1 MRKMRNIRGVSL
13 LLCLCLLVGACACM
27 TGCGRQDTYRVAV
40 FAYKF
45 DDSYI
50 ATVRSALEKY
60 FKDHGDRMQVTFYNG
75 ENNQQ
80 TQSAQIDT
88 AITGGADLL
97 IINAVDFKSA
107 GEALAAKA
115 HQKGVPVIF
124 FNREVSDAAVKTSD
138 NICFVGTDPDAPGY
152 MQGEQVA
159 ALLGT
164 NEAFR
169 KYDLNGDGKIQYAM
183 FRAEVGNAE
192 ADGRTRY
199 SVERANRLLAENDAL
214 TAADK
219 EGSVLERV
227 GADQPANWDSATANN
242 MMGSLFRVQ
251 GGVPNI
257 ELVLCNNDDMALGV
271 ISALEAK
278 GYNKQGS
285 RDAGGA
291 YIPVFGVDALAT
303 AMDAIKNGKMQGT
316 VKQDGDAMA
325 KAIVQIA
332 ANIMEGKDFLA
343 GTEYR
348 FEDDVRKLRIA
359 YSPINAE

>member
-1 MRKMRNIRGVSL
+1 MMKNLRNIRAICALLCVCL
-13 LLCLCLLVGACACM
+13 LLGACLVGCA
-27 TGCGRQDTYRVAV
+27 RQDTYRVAV

-50 ATVRSALEKY
+50 ATVRTALEKY
-60 FKDHGDRMQVTFYNG
+60 FKDYSGRMQVTFYNG

-88 AITGGADLL
+88 AITGGVDLL

-107 GEALAAKA
+107 GEALAQKA
-115 HQKGVPVIF
+115 HQKGLPVIF
-124 FNREVSDAAVKTSD
+124 FNREVSDAAVNVAD

-159 ALLGT
+159 ALLAT
-164 NEAFR
+164 NQAFA

-192 ADGRTRY
+192 ADGRTKY
-199 SVERANRLLAENDAL
+199 AVETANKLLAENDAL
-214 TAADK
+214 TVADTDG
-219 EGSVLERV
+219 EVLERV
-227 GADQPANWDSATANN
+227 GADQLANWDSATANN

-251 GGVPNI
+251 DGVPNI

-271 ISALEAK
+271 ISALQAK

-285 RDAGGA
+285 RESGA
-291 YIPVFGVDALAT
+291 YIPVYGVDALAT
-303 AMDAIKNGKMQGT
+303 AMDAIENGQMQGT

-325 KAIVQIA
+325 KAIVTIA
-332 ANIMEGKDFLA
+332 ANIMEGKEFLA
-343 GTEYR
+343 DTNYA
-348 FEDDVRKLRIA
+348 FENGVRKLRIA
-359 YSPINAE
+359 YSPVNA

>member
-1 MRKMRNIRGVSL
+1 MMINLQKNRVICALMCICIL
-13 LLCLCLLVGACACM
+13 FGACACLA
-27 TGCGRQDTYRVAV
+27 GCARQDTYRVAV

-50 ATVRSALEKY
+50 ATVRSALEKQ
-60 FKDHGDRMQVTFYNG
+60 FKEYADRMTVIFYNG

-88 AITGGADLL
+88 AITQGVDLL

-107 GEALAAKA
+107 GQALAEKA
-115 HQKGVPVIF
+115 YQKGVPVIF
-124 FNREVSDAAVKTSD
+124 FNREVSDEAINVSE

-159 ALLGT
+159 KLLST
-164 NEAFR
+164 NEAFE

-192 ADGRTRY
+192 ADGRTKY
-199 SVERANRLLAENDAL
+199 SVEQANKLLSENQGL

-219 EGSVLERV
+219 NGAVLERV

-251 GGVPNI
+251 NGVPNI

-271 ISALEAK
+271 ISALQAK
-278 GYNKQGS
+278 GYNTQGS
-285 RDAGGA
+285 RESGA
-291 YIPVFGVDALAT
+291 YIPVFGVDALST
-303 AMDAIKNGKMQGT
+303 AMDAIQNGQMQGT
-316 VKQDGDAMA
+316 VKQDGEAMA
-325 KAIVQIA
+325 KAIVEIA
-332 ANIMEGKDFLA
+332 ANVMEGKAFLE
-343 GTEYR
+343 GTDYT
-348 FEDDVRKLRIA
+348 FESDVRKLRIP
-359 YSPINAE
+359 YFPVNAE

>member
-1 MRKMRNIRGVSL
+1 MKKLRNIRGVSL
-13 LLCLCLLVGACACM
+13 LLCLCQLVGACACM